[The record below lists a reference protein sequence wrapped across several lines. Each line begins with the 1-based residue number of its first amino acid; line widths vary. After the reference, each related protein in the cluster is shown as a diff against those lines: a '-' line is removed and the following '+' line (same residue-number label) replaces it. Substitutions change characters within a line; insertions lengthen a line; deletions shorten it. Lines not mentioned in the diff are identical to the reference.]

1 MMHQVLETY
10 SSNVLLSGNVRNDI
24 QAFFSAH
31 HDLETLN
38 HTLIVATQA
47 RHIAELYGADPWKA
61 EQAGLLHDIS
71 NVVPVSEM
79 LNVAKVL
86 SIDIMDEEYTYDRIV
101 HQKLS
106 KAMAKEIFY
115 ITDSEI
121 LDAIECHTTFRPEA
135 SLMDKVLFVSDKI
148 SWELPGNHAY
158 LHEIRKK
165 VEDEQRLDEGILIYL
180 NYIWEQRSK
189 LKLVHPWLIQA
200 REELLQKGLCI

>member
-86 SIDIMDEEYTYDRIV
+86 SIDILDEEYTYDRIV

-115 ITDSEI
+115 INDSEI

-165 VEDEQRLDEGILIYL
+165 VVDEQRLDEGILIYL
-180 NYIWEQRSK
+180 NYIWKQRSK